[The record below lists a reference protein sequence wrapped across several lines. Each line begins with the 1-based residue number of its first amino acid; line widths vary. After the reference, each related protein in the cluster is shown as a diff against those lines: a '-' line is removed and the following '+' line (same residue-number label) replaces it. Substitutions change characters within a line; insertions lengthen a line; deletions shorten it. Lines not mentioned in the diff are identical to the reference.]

1 MIPESKRKLKI
12 GVRDSLGRILVLAG
26 LSLAGA
32 IAMASQP
39 QMSQARDNTTDRA
52 NTADGAIATNW
63 VEGSFPV
70 EEFVRYTSP
79 FGYRRSPTGGRSRE
93 FHSGLDMA
101 APMGSYIRSW
111 WKGRVARVVDDSR
124 CGVGLVI
131 QSGNWEH
138 IYCHMQGQVQRSRGE
153 LYLIDRSGGI
163 LIRQGETIPAGARI
177 GRVGVSGRSTGPHL
191 HWGLKYN
198 GEWYDPAHVL
208 RAMYRAQNRR
218 ASLPYRPSSRG
229 DKISPLLP

>member
-1 MIPESKRKLKI
+1 MIPESKPKLKN
-12 GVRDSLGRILVLAG
+12 GGLDRLGRILMLAG

-32 IAMASQP
+32 IAMGLQP
-39 QMSQARDNTTDRA
+39 EMSQARNDTANPA
-52 NTADGAIATNW
+52 NTGDRFATNW

-93 FHSGLDMA
+93 FHSGLDIA

-111 WKGRVARVVDDSR
+111 WRGRVARVVDDSR

-131 QSGNWEH
+131 ESGEWEH
-138 IYCHMQGQVQRSRGE
+138 IYCHMQGQVQRGRGQ

-163 LIRQGETIPAGARI
+163 LIRQGQTIDAGVRI

-198 GEWYDPAHVL
+198 GEWYDPAFVL

-218 ASLPYRPSSRG
+218 ASRP
-229 DKISPLLP
+229 D